1 MAEQRH
7 SVLHLSETILEE
19 EESGTLILL
28 VLLPGEAEGALVV
41 HLLADEELELT
52 EVTGDELDH
61 LGGALHEVLDA
72 VFLAV
77 IDELLLDLGEV
88 CLSPLDEFTLGETL
102 DFIELE
108 LILNVNYSLSFLL
121 LFFFIGGDVDSFGAL
136 GDPFSLGLD
145 SSLFV
150 DNLVREGVRKEFV
163 S

>member
-1 MAEQRH
+1 M
-7 SVLHLSETILEE
+7 
-19 EESGTLILL
+19 
-28 VLLPGEAEGALVV
+28 VLLPSEAEGALVV

-77 IDELLLDLGEV
+77 IDELLLDLGKV